1 MYLIKL
7 SNNVFY
13 TRIST
18 PAILQT
24 SLGYPR
30 EIRLSL
36 LTKQRRLASKR
47 NSQLS
52 GVIHTLYEQA
62 LTERIPYVS
71 FKMELDAQVAK
82 VRQQFSSNLPNED
95 NPQSKCTVVSI
106 NNEARTKV
114 HPAPAPAP
122 APAPEVSVAPSL
134 ADEQVLITELDNF
147 IHSKRLEKVTPL
159 TLTQL
164 NQRCTNFL
172 DYLTKQNVSLSA
184 KAANT
189 YRDHLIETGLS
200 AKTVKEYI
208 AANKQFFDYCE
219 RIELIEKNVFKAIKA
234 PKTRGTKA
242 SQQRDR
248 WQLKEIKR
256 LLSSSEFRKKDAQFQ
271 WTTKLQIYQGC
282 RPSEV
287 CQLTTHNIQMIDGV
301 ACISISDSEADQRL
315 KTTNAFRIVPLH
327 NQLIK
332 GGFLEYV
339 QERREQKQKQ
349 LFNYKPHGENKDWS
363 FRYRTNLG
371 KLQTAIGM
379 KPNARPTAYSFRHTF
394 IDELK
399 IADIPEHVVA
409 EIVGHAHPNITYGRY
424 GKQAQIQQLHDAVNK
439 FPCLEVN
446 DA

>member
-36 LTKQRRLASKR
+36 FTKYRRLATKR
-47 NSQLS
+47 NAQLAS
-52 GVIHTLYEQA
+52 AIHTLHEQA
-62 LTERIPYVS
+62 LAENIPYTD
-71 FKMELDAQVAK
+71 FKISLSTKVAEI
-82 VRQQFSSNLPNED
+82 RQQFCSNLPHVD
-95 NPQSKCTVVSI
+95 NPQSKCTSMSI
-106 NNEARTKV
+106 ETRAM
-114 HPAPAPAP
+114 PAPAPAP
-122 APAPEVSVAPSL
+122 APAPEESVNSR
-134 ADEQVLITELDNF
+134 LIGAQELTTELNNF
-147 IHSKRLEKVTPL
+147 IRSKRLEQVTPL

-172 DYLTKQNVSLSA
+172 SYLAKQEICLSA

-189 YRDHLIETGLS
+189 YRDHLIEKGLS

-234 PKTRGTKA
+234 PKSRVAKA

-248 WQLKEIKR
+248 WQLKELKK
-256 LLSSSEFRKKDAQFQ
+256 LFSSSEYRKKDVQFN
-271 WTTKLQIYQGC
+271 WTTKIQLYHGC

-287 CQLTTHNIQMIDGV
+287 CQLTTSDIQIIEGV
-301 ACISISDSEADQRL
+301 PCITISDSEAEQRL
-315 KTTNAFRIVPLH
+315 KTSNALRIVPLH
-327 NQLIK
+327 NQLINE
-332 GGFLEYV
+332 GFLEYV
-339 QERREQKQKQ
+339 QGRREQKQKQ
-349 LFNYKPHGENKDWS
+349 LFDYKPHGDNKDWS

-399 IADIPEHVVA
+399 IANTPEHIVA
-409 EIVGHAHPNITYGRY
+409 EIVGHAHPNITFGRY
-424 GKQAQIQQLHDAVNK
+424 GKQANIQQLNEAVNK
-439 FPCLEVN
+439 FPSVEVKY
-446 DA
+446 A

>member
-24 SLGYPR
+24 SLGYPK

-36 LTKQRRLASKR
+36 FTKYRRLATKR
-47 NSQLS
+47 NAQLAS
-52 GVIHTLYEQA
+52 AIHTLHEQA
-62 LTERIPYVS
+62 LAENIPYTD
-71 FKMELDAQVAK
+71 FKISLSKKVAEI
-82 VRQQFSSNLPNED
+82 RQQFCSNLPHVD
-95 NPQSKCTVVSI
+95 NPQSKCTSMSM
-106 NNEARTKV
+106 ETRAM
-114 HPAPAPAP
+114 P
-122 APAPEVSVAPSL
+122 APAPEESL
-134 ADEQVLITELDNF
+134 NSRLVGAQELTTELNNF
-147 IHSKRLEKVTPL
+147 IRSKRLEQVTPL

-172 DYLTKQNVSLSA
+172 NYLAKQEICLSA

-189 YRDHLIETGLS
+189 YRDHLIEKGLS

-219 RIELIEKNVFKAIKA
+219 RIELIERNIFKAVKA
-234 PKTRGTKA
+234 QKSRGTKA

-248 WQLKEIKR
+248 WQLKDLKR
-256 LLSSSEFRKKDAQFQ
+256 LFSSSEFRKKDTQFQ
-271 WTTKLQIYQGC
+271 WTTKLQLYQGC

-287 CQLTTHNIQMIDGV
+287 CQLTTNDIQVIEGV
-301 ACISISDSEADQRL
+301 SCITISDSDAEQRL
-315 KTTNAFRIVPLH
+315 KTSNAFRTIPLH
-327 NQLIK
+327 YQLIK
-332 GGFLEYV
+332 EGFLDYV

-349 LFNYKPHGENKDWS
+349 LFDYKPHGENKDWS

-371 KLQTAIGM
+371 KLQTTIGM

-399 IADIPEHVVA
+399 IADIPEHIVA
-409 EIVGHAHPNITYGRY
+409 EIVGHAHPNITFGRY
-424 GKQAQIQQLHDAVNK
+424 GKQAKIHQLHEAVDK
-439 FPCLEVN
+439 FPAVEVKY
-446 DA
+446 A

>member
-36 LTKQRRLASKR
+36 FTKYRRLATKR
-47 NSQLS
+47 NAQLAS
-52 GVIHTLYEQA
+52 AIHTLHEQA
-62 LTERIPYVS
+62 LAENIPYTD
-71 FKMELDAQVAK
+71 FKISLSTKVAEI
-82 VRQQFSSNLPNED
+82 RQQFCSNLPHVD
-95 NPQSKCTVVSI
+95 NPQSKCTSMSI
-106 NNEARTKV
+106 ETRAM
-114 HPAPAPAP
+114 P
-122 APAPEVSVAPSL
+122 APAPEESVNSR
-134 ADEQVLITELDNF
+134 LIGAQELTTELNNF
-147 IHSKRLEKVTPL
+147 IRSKRLEQVTPL

-172 DYLTKQNVSLSA
+172 NYLAKQEICLSA

-189 YRDHLIETGLS
+189 YRDRLIEKGLS

-234 PKTRGTKA
+234 PKSRGTKA

-248 WQLKEIKR
+248 WQLKDLKR
-256 LLSSSEFRKKDAQFQ
+256 LFSSSEFRKKDVQFQ
-271 WTTKLQIYQGC
+271 WTTKVQVYQGC

-287 CQLTTHNIQMIDGV
+287 CQLTTNDIQVIDGV
-301 ACISISDSEADQRL
+301 SCITISDSDTEQRL
-315 KTTNAFRIVPLH
+315 KTSNAVRTIPLH

-332 GGFLEYV
+332 EGFLDYV

-349 LFNYKPHGENKDWS
+349 LFDYKPHGENKDWS

-371 KLQTAIGM
+371 KLQTAMGM

-399 IADIPEHVVA
+399 IANTPEHIVA
-409 EIVGHAHPNITYGRY
+409 EIVGHAHPNITFGRY
-424 GKQAQIQQLHDAVNK
+424 GKQAKIQQLNEAVNK
-439 FPCLEVN
+439 FPSVEVKY
-446 DA
+446 A

>member
-36 LTKQRRLASKR
+36 FTKYRRLATKR
-47 NSQLS
+47 NAQLAS
-52 GVIHTLYEQA
+52 AIHTLHEQA
-62 LTERIPYVS
+62 LAENIPYTD
-71 FKMELDAQVAK
+71 FKISLSTKVAEI
-82 VRQQFSSNLPNED
+82 RQQFCSNLPHVD
-95 NPQSKCTVVSI
+95 NPQSKCTSMSM
-106 NNEARTKV
+106 ETRAM
-114 HPAPAPAP
+114 P
-122 APAPEVSVAPSL
+122 APAPEESL
-134 ADEQVLITELDNF
+134 NSRLVGAQELTTELNNF
-147 IHSKRLEKVTPL
+147 IRSKRLEQVTPL

-172 DYLTKQNVSLSA
+172 NYLAKQEICLSA

-189 YRDHLIETGLS
+189 YRDHLIEKGLS

-219 RIELIEKNVFKAIKA
+219 RIELIERNIFKAVKA
-234 PKTRGTKA
+234 PKSRGTKA

-248 WQLKEIKR
+248 WQLKDLKR
-256 LLSSSEFRKKDAQFQ
+256 LFSSPEFRKKDTQFQ
-271 WTTKLQIYQGC
+271 WTTKLQLYQGC

-287 CQLTTHNIQMIDGV
+287 CQLTTNDIQVIEGV
-301 ACISISDSEADQRL
+301 SCITVSDSDAAQRL
-315 KTTNAFRIVPLH
+315 KTSNAFRTIPLH
-327 NQLIK
+327 YQLIK
-332 GGFLEYV
+332 EGFLDYV

-349 LFNYKPHGENKDWS
+349 LFDYKPHGENKDWS

-371 KLQTAIGM
+371 KLQTTIGM

-399 IADIPEHVVA
+399 IADIPEHIVA
-409 EIVGHAHPNITYGRY
+409 EIVGHAHPNITFGRY
-424 GKQAQIQQLHDAVNK
+424 GKQANIQQLNEAVNK
-439 FPCLEVN
+439 FPSVEVMY
-446 DA
+446 A

>member
-36 LTKQRRLASKR
+36 FTKYRRLATKR
-47 NSQLS
+47 NAQLAS
-52 GVIHTLYEQA
+52 AIHTLHEQA
-62 LTERIPYVS
+62 LAENIPYTD
-71 FKMELDAQVAK
+71 FKISLSTKVAEI
-82 VRQQFSSNLPNED
+82 RQQFCSNLPHVD
-95 NPQSKCTVVSI
+95 NPQSKCTSMSI
-106 NNEARTKV
+106 ETRAM
-114 HPAPAPAP
+114 PAP
-122 APAPEVSVAPSL
+122 APAPEESVNCR
-134 ADEQVLITELDNF
+134 LIGAQELTTELNNF
-147 IHSKRLEKVTPL
+147 IRSKRLEQVTPL

-172 DYLTKQNVSLSA
+172 SYLAKQEICLSA

-189 YRDHLIETGLS
+189 YRDHLIEKGLS

-234 PKTRGTKA
+234 PKSRVAKA

-248 WQLKEIKR
+248 WQLKELKK
-256 LLSSSEFRKKDAQFQ
+256 LFSSSEYRKKDVQFN
-271 WTTKLQIYQGC
+271 WTTKIQLYHGC

-287 CQLTTHNIQMIDGV
+287 CQLTTSDIQIIEGV
-301 ACISISDSEADQRL
+301 PCITISDSEAEQRL
-315 KTTNAFRIVPLH
+315 KTSNALRIVPLH
-327 NQLIK
+327 NQLINE
-332 GGFLEYV
+332 GFLEYV
-339 QERREQKQKQ
+339 QGRREQKQKQ
-349 LFNYKPHGENKDWS
+349 LFDYKPHGDNKDWS

-399 IADIPEHVVA
+399 IANTPEHIVA
-409 EIVGHAHPNITYGRY
+409 EIVGHAHPNITFGRY
-424 GKQAQIQQLHDAVNK
+424 GKQANIQQLNEAVNK
-439 FPCLEVN
+439 FPSVEVKY
-446 DA
+446 A

>member
-18 PAILQT
+18 PVSLQT

-36 LTKQRRLASKR
+36 LTKHRRLASKR

-62 LTERIPYVS
+62 IADRIPYAS
-71 FKMELDAQVAK
+71 FKVDLDAKVAQ
-82 VRQQFSSNLPNED
+82 VRQQFISNFPNL
-95 NPQSKCTVVSI
+95 NNLQSNCTVASI
-106 NNEARTKV
+106 QVKTNV
-114 HPAPAPAP
+114 QPAPAP

-256 LLSSSEFRKKDAQFQ
+256 LFSSSEFRKKDVQFQ

-287 CQLTTHNIQMIDGV
+287 CQLTTNDIQTIDGV
-301 ACISISDSEADQRL
+301 PCISISDSEADQRL

-327 NQLIK
+327 NQLRK
-332 GGFLEYV
+332 EGFLEYV

-439 FPCLEVN
+439 FPCLEVI

>member
-18 PAILQT
+18 PVALQT

-30 EIRLSL
+30 EVRLSL

-62 LTERIPYVS
+62 LTERIPYAS
-71 FKMELDAQVAK
+71 FKMDLDAQVAK

-95 NPQSKCTVVSI
+95 NPQSQCTIVSI
-106 NNEARTKV
+106 NNEARIKV
-114 HPAPAPAP
+114 QPAP
-122 APAPEVSVAPSL
+122 APAPEVTVNRNL
-134 ADEQVLITELDNF
+134 ADRQVLITELGNF

-184 KAANT
+184 KAATT
-189 YRDHLIETGLS
+189 YRDHLIEKGLS
-200 AKTVKEYI
+200 CKTVKEYI
-208 AANKQFFDYCE
+208 SANKQFFDYCE
-219 RIELIEKNVFKAIKA
+219 RIELIDKNVFKAIKA

-301 ACISISDSEADQRL
+301 SCISISDSEADQRL

-399 IADIPEHVVA
+399 IANTPEHIVA
-409 EIVGHAHPNITYGRY
+409 EIVGHAHPNITFGRY
-424 GKQAQIQQLHDAVNK
+424 GKQAKIHQLHEAVNK

>member
-18 PAILQT
+18 PAILQA

-36 LTKQRRLASKR
+36 FTKYRRLATKR
-47 NSQLS
+47 NAQLVS
-52 GVIHTLYEQA
+52 AIHTLHEQA
-62 LTERIPYVS
+62 LAENIPYTD
-71 FKMELDAQVAK
+71 FKISLSTKVAEI
-82 VRQQFSSNLPNED
+82 RQQFCSNLPHVD
-95 NPQSKCTVVSI
+95 NPQSKCTSMSI
-106 NNEARTKV
+106 ETRAL
-114 HPAPAPAP
+114 PAT
-122 APAPEVSVAPSL
+122 EESVTSRL
-134 ADEQVLITELDNF
+134 VGKQELTTELNNF
-147 IHSKRLEKVTPL
+147 IHSKRLEQVTSL

-184 KAANT
+184 KAAST
-189 YRDHLIETGLS
+189 YRDHLIEKGLS
-200 AKTVKEYI
+200 CKTVKEYI

-219 RIELIEKNVFKAIKA
+219 RIELIEKNIFKAIKA
-234 PKTRGTKA
+234 PKSRGTKA
-242 SQQRDR
+242 SQQRER
-248 WQLKEIKR
+248 WQLKDLNR
-256 LLSSSEFRKKDAQFQ
+256 LFASPEFRKKDTQFQ
-271 WTTKLQIYQGC
+271 WTTKLQLYQGC

-287 CQLTTHNIQMIDGV
+287 CQLTTNDIQVIDGV
-301 ACISISDSEADQRL
+301 SCITISDSDTEQRL
-315 KTTNAFRIVPLH
+315 KTSNAFRTIPLH

-332 GGFLEYV
+332 EGFLDYV
-339 QERREQKQKQ
+339 EERREQKQKQ

>member
-36 LTKQRRLASKR
+36 FTKYRRLATKR
-47 NSQLS
+47 NAQLAS
-52 GVIHTLYEQA
+52 AIHTLHEQA
-62 LTERIPYVS
+62 LAENIPYTD
-71 FKMELDAQVAK
+71 FKISLSTKVAEI
-82 VRQQFSSNLPNED
+82 RQQFCSNLPHVD
-95 NPQSKCTVVSI
+95 NPQSKCTSMSI
-106 NNEARTKV
+106 ETRAM
-114 HPAPAPAP
+114 PAPAP
-122 APAPEVSVAPSL
+122 APAPEESVNSR
-134 ADEQVLITELDNF
+134 LIGAQELTTELNNF
-147 IHSKRLEKVTPL
+147 IRSKRLEQVTPL

-172 DYLTKQNVSLSA
+172 NYLAKQEICLSA

-189 YRDHLIETGLS
+189 YRDRLIEKGLS

-234 PKTRGTKA
+234 PKSRGTKA

-248 WQLKEIKR
+248 WQLKDLKR
-256 LLSSSEFRKKDAQFQ
+256 LFSSSEFRKKDVQFQ
-271 WTTKLQIYQGC
+271 WTTKVQVYQGC

-287 CQLTTHNIQMIDGV
+287 CQLTTNDIQVIDGV
-301 ACISISDSEADQRL
+301 SCITISDSDTEQRL
-315 KTTNAFRIVPLH
+315 KTSNAVRTIPLH

-332 GGFLEYV
+332 EGFLDYV

-349 LFNYKPHGENKDWS
+349 LFDYKPHGENKDWS

-371 KLQTAIGM
+371 KLQTAMGM

-399 IADIPEHVVA
+399 IANTPEHIVA
-409 EIVGHAHPNITYGRY
+409 EIVGHAHPNITFGRY
-424 GKQAQIQQLHDAVNK
+424 GKQANIQQLNEAVNK
-439 FPCLEVN
+439 FPSVEVKY
-446 DA
+446 A

>member
-36 LTKQRRLASKR
+36 FTKYRRLATKR
-47 NSQLS
+47 NAQLAS
-52 GVIHTLYEQA
+52 AIHTLHEQA
-62 LTERIPYVS
+62 LAENIPYTD
-71 FKMELDAQVAK
+71 FKISLSTKVAEI
-82 VRQQFSSNLPNED
+82 RQQFCSNLPHVD
-95 NPQSKCTVVSI
+95 NPQSKCTSMSM
-106 NNEARTKV
+106 ETRAM
-114 HPAPAPAP
+114 PAPAPAP
-122 APAPEVSVAPSL
+122 APAPEESL
-134 ADEQVLITELDNF
+134 NSRLVGAQELTTELNNF
-147 IHSKRLEKVTPL
+147 IRSKRLEQVTPL

-172 DYLTKQNVSLSA
+172 NYLAKQEICLSA

-189 YRDHLIETGLS
+189 YRDHLIEKGLS

-219 RIELIEKNVFKAIKA
+219 RIELIERNIFKAVKA
-234 PKTRGTKA
+234 PKSRGTKA

-248 WQLKEIKR
+248 WQLKDLKR
-256 LLSSSEFRKKDAQFQ
+256 LFSSPEFRKKDTQFQ
-271 WTTKLQIYQGC
+271 WTTKLQLYQGC

-287 CQLTTHNIQMIDGV
+287 CQLTTNDIQVIEGV
-301 ACISISDSEADQRL
+301 SCITVSDSDAEQRL
-315 KTTNAFRIVPLH
+315 KTSNAFRTIPLH
-327 NQLIK
+327 YQLIK
-332 GGFLEYV
+332 EGFLDYV

-349 LFNYKPHGENKDWS
+349 LFDYKPHGENKDWS

-371 KLQTAIGM
+371 KLQTTIGM

-399 IADIPEHVVA
+399 IADIPEHIVA
-409 EIVGHAHPNITYGRY
+409 EIVGHAHPNITFGRY
-424 GKQAQIQQLHDAVNK
+424 GKQANIQQLNEAVNK
-439 FPCLEVN
+439 FPSVEVMY
-446 DA
+446 A

>member
-36 LTKQRRLASKR
+36 FTKHRRLATKR
-47 NSQLS
+47 NAQLAS
-52 GVIHTLYEQA
+52 AIHTLHEQA
-62 LTERIPYVS
+62 LAENIPYTD
-71 FKMELDAQVAK
+71 FKISLSTKVAEI
-82 VRQQFSSNLPNED
+82 RQQFCSNLPHVD
-95 NPQSKCTVVSI
+95 NPQSKCTSMSI
-106 NNEARTKV
+106 ETRAM
-114 HPAPAPAP
+114 PAPAPAP
-122 APAPEVSVAPSL
+122 APAPEESVNSR
-134 ADEQVLITELDNF
+134 LIGAQELTTELNNF
-147 IHSKRLEKVTPL
+147 IRSKRLEQVTPL

-172 DYLTKQNVSLSA
+172 NYLAKQEICLSA

-189 YRDHLIETGLS
+189 YRDRLIEKGLS

-234 PKTRGTKA
+234 PKSRGTKA

-248 WQLKEIKR
+248 WQLKDLKR
-256 LLSSSEFRKKDAQFQ
+256 LFSSSEFRKKDVQFQ
-271 WTTKLQIYQGC
+271 WTTKVQVYQGC

-287 CQLTTHNIQMIDGV
+287 CQLTTNDIQVIDGV
-301 ACISISDSEADQRL
+301 SCITISDSDTEQRL
-315 KTTNAFRIVPLH
+315 KTSNAVRTIPLH

-332 GGFLEYV
+332 EGFLDYM

-349 LFNYKPHGENKDWS
+349 LFDYKPHGENKDWS

-371 KLQTAIGM
+371 KLQTAMGM

-399 IADIPEHVVA
+399 IADIPEHIVA
-409 EIVGHAHPNITYGRY
+409 EIVGHAHPNITFGRY
-424 GKQAQIQQLHDAVNK
+424 GKQAKIHQLHEAVDK
-439 FPCLEVN
+439 FPAVEVKY
-446 DA
+446 A

>member
-36 LTKQRRLASKR
+36 FTKYRRLATKR
-47 NSQLS
+47 NAQLAS
-52 GVIHTLYEQA
+52 AIHTLHEQA
-62 LTERIPYVS
+62 LAENIPYTD
-71 FKMELDAQVAK
+71 FKISLSTKVAEI
-82 VRQQFSSNLPNED
+82 RQQFCSNLPHLD
-95 NPQSKCTVVSI
+95 NPQSKCTSMSM
-106 NNEARTKV
+106 ETRAM
-114 HPAPAPAP
+114 PAPAP
-122 APAPEVSVAPSL
+122 APAPEESL
-134 ADEQVLITELDNF
+134 NSRLVGAQELTTELNNF
-147 IHSKRLEKVTPL
+147 IRSKRLEQVTPL

-172 DYLTKQNVSLSA
+172 NYLAKQEICLSA

-189 YRDHLIETGLS
+189 YRDHLIEKGLS

-219 RIELIEKNVFKAIKA
+219 RIELIERNIFKAVKA
-234 PKTRGTKA
+234 PKSRGTKA

-248 WQLKEIKR
+248 WQLKDLKR
-256 LLSSSEFRKKDAQFQ
+256 LFSSSEFRKKDVQFQ
-271 WTTKLQIYQGC
+271 WTTKLQVYQGC

-287 CQLTTHNIQMIDGV
+287 CQLTTNDIQTIEGIP
-301 ACISISDSEADQRL
+301 CITVSDSEADQRL
-315 KTTNAFRIVPLH
+315 KTSNASRIVPLH

-332 GGFLEYV
+332 EGFLEYV

-349 LFNYKPHGENKDWS
+349 LFDYKPHGENKDWS

-394 IDELK
+394 VDELK
-399 IADIPEHVVA
+399 IADTPEHIVA
-409 EIVGHAHPNITYGRY
+409 EIVGHAHPNITFGRY
-424 GKQAQIQQLHDAVNK
+424 GKQAKIQQLNEAVNK
-439 FPCLEVN
+439 FPPVEVKY
-446 DA
+446 A